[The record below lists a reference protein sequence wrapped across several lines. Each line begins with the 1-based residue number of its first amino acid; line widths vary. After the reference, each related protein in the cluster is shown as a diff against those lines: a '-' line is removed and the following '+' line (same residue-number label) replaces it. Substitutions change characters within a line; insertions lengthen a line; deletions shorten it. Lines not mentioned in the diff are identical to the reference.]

1 MQKYIAFFKRQKL
14 WMKLLLI
21 FILLFI
27 IVISY
32 TTLAWCSGSL
42 IRTLTRGDKNVFYYA
57 FKDKSGKPIT
67 TMLYVLATFII
78 FYTAIFMFRHNNVS
92 DRDNRGVNFM
102 EQSTYGSSRWM
113 RENEVYKAFEVNR
126 IIDTT
131 TTIYGQL
138 SEGGRKVVGYKKPE
152 SGGTGNRN
160 VICVASMGAGKSF
173 GYVRTELI
181 QAVLRGDS
189 FVVTDPSAELYTD
202 LAKFCI
208 DRNLEVKV
216 LNLAEPDYSEYWN
229 CLEETIDP
237 DTERLD
243 PTRLNDFAAIYM
255 QNSGNGDDDFWY
267 NSALNLLKAVIAY
280 TAYKREEAVLNNY
293 KALYLAIT
301 GEVSGEFYRAIKQE
315 MVSLKLCRK
324 RILDAAREHK
334 VEEKKVTDALEAI
347 DVHSSKYGYTM
358 SQVFY
363 NLLHFREVETNIKDI
378 PNWHPAHINYLVY
391 TTNDTESVRKSAL
404 QGIQLRFQLFSD
416 GKIKEILSYDGI
428 HLSDVNQKQSAYF
441 VIMSDKST
449 TTKPIASLFFS
460 FLFKDA
466 QDIFDKKAQI
476 AKSRGIP
483 NPCLNLV
490 TMLDEFYSIGVI
502 GGSPEAFGVTMS
514 NSRKR
519 NIFISVIIQAYS
531 QLEAVYG
538 PQVKDIIQGG
548 CSTLLYLGGN
558 DPETCKFISEFA
570 SGESTVLS
578 EMHDEFGLLHKNDLK
593 LKVRTDKRFLLTV
606 DEARRWKNAVLVVK
620 QGEYPL
626 KLNPFPWIEHP
637 CFINKDTV
645 PTSVYEQ
652 IVCLETRAEIKKK
665 LNSFDKSIYI
675 KNKINACYSEPVTNE
690 GVITEKDIPKE
701 ESIAEE
707 KVVKEVKEEKPQEKQ
722 TVKEVES
729 SRPQQKPKHELKKQN
744 KKSTRKKT
752 LMS

>member
-1 MQKYIAFFKRQKL
+1 MSKYLDFFKRQKISI
-14 WMKLLLI
+14 KLLLI
-21 FILLFI
+21 FVFLVI
-27 IVISY
+27 IAIAY
-32 TTLAWCSGSL
+32 GTLAYCSGSL
-42 IRTLTRGDKNVFYYA
+42 LKTLRRGEESVFYYA

-67 TMLYVLATFII
+67 TMLYVVATFII
-78 FYTAIFMFRHNNVS
+78 FYTVVFAFRHNNVS
-92 DRDNRGVNFM
+92 DRDERGVNFM

-113 RENEVYKAFEVNR
+113 RKDEIANSFEVNNIR
-126 IIDTT
+126 KTT
-131 TTIYGQL
+131 TTIYGQITND
-138 SEGGRKVVGYKKPE
+138 GKKVVGYQKPIR
-152 SGGTGNRN
+152 GGTGNRN
-160 VICVASMGAGKSF
+160 TICIASMGAGKSF
-173 GYVRTELI
+173 SYVRTELI

-208 DRNLEVKV
+208 DKGLDVKV
-216 LNLAEPDYSEYWN
+216 LNLAEPDYSDFWN

-255 QNSGNGDDDFWY
+255 QNSGDGDKDFWY
-267 NSALNLLKAVIAY
+267 NSALNLLKATIAY
-280 TAYKREEAVLNNY
+280 TAWQRESPIIERYKE
-293 KALYLAIT
+293 LYVSIT
-301 GEVSGEFYRAIKQE
+301 GEEDSEFAKALDNE
-315 MVSLKLCRK
+315 MVSFSWCRK
-324 RILDAAREHK
+324 QLLNVARLAKEDINK
-334 VEEKKVTDALEAI
+334 IQNTINEI
-347 DVHSSKYGYTM
+347 DKTAGKDYTM
-358 SQVFY
+358 AQVFY
-363 NLLHFREVETNIKDI
+363 NLLHFKNVENHIYTI
-378 PNWHPAHINYLVY
+378 PEWHPAHINYLVY
-391 TTNDTESVRKSAL
+391 ATNDTENVRKSAL
-404 QGIQLRFQLFSD
+404 QGIQLRFSIFSD
-416 GKIKEILSYDGI
+416 RKIKEIVSHDGI
-428 HLSDVNQKQSAYF
+428 RLSDTNQKQSAYF

-466 QDIFDKKAQI
+466 QDIFDKNAQI
-476 AKSRGIP
+476 AKEQGVP

-502 GGSPEAFGVTMS
+502 GGSPDSFGVTMS

-637 CFINKDTV
+637 CFLNGEMEQ
-645 PTSVYEQ
+645 TSVYTN
-652 IVCLETRAEIKKK
+652 IKKLESRLEDINTEKIQRSESKTNNLIQSFVNTKRVDDVYDNIFANAEETKEEIEEIEEVEEIEEIKEEV
-665 LNSFDKSIYI
+665 I
-675 KNKINACYSEPVTNE
+675 PVQADAT
-690 GVITEKDIPKE
+690 TQPK
-701 ESIAEE
+701 
-707 KVVKEVKEEKPQEKQ
+707 
-722 TVKEVES
+722 
-729 SRPQQKPKHELKKQN
+729 
-744 KKSTRKKT
+744 KKSKRHSST
-752 LMS
+752 LNM